1 MQGGKGVGTG
11 NVAYKTELIVFH
23 MKSYGITV
31 KLAFD
36 GT

>member
-11 NVAYKTELIVFH
+11 NVASKTELIVFH
-23 MKSYGITV
+23 MSYGITV